1 MTVQKPLP
9 SDDLDLIIE
18 HTREIWRNL
27 SGTRFFITG
36 GTGFIGTWLLESI
49 THANKH
55 LQTDIR
61 AVVLTRTPNIHAQR
75 LPHIASAPSITFCS
89 GDVLSFNFPDGSFD
103 GVIHAA
109 TDVGNTQNTADY
121 LAIFDVNVS
130 GTRRV
135 LDFAIERG
143 ATRFLLTSSGAV
155 YGVQPPAL
163 QRLMENW
170 QGAPDP
176 RQLGSAY
183 GEGKRAAEWLST
195 AYARQYNL
203 EAKIARIFA
212 LIGPGMP
219 LHGPFAA
226 GNFIRDALE
235 GKNITVNGDGSP
247 RRSYLYAADMAIWL
261 WHIFWYGKNTEAYNL
276 GATADL
282 SIKEL
287 AEAVQHQIDPNLSV
301 EVMQSSIP
309 NALPARYIPDTS
321 KAQHKLG
328 VREYTPFSTALQKTI
343 DWNRG

>member
-9 SDDLDLIIE
+9 SDDLDLVIE

-61 AVVLTRTPNIHAQR
+61 AVVLTRNPNSYAQR
-75 LPHIASAPSITFCS
+75 LPHIASAPGITLCP
-89 GDVLSFNFPDGSFD
+89 GDVLSFNFTDGSFD

-109 TDVGNTQNTADY
+109 TDVANTQNTADY
-121 LAIFDVNVS
+121 LTIFDVNVS

-170 QGAPDP
+170 EGAPNP
-176 RQLGSAY
+176 SQLGSAY
-183 GEGKRAAEWLST
+183 GEGKRAAEWLSS

-226 GNFIRDALE
+226 GNFIRDALQ

-247 RRSYLYAADMAIWL
+247 RRSYLYAADMVIWL

-276 GATADL
+276 GATTDL

-287 AEAVQHQIDPNLSV
+287 AEAVRHQIDPNLSV
-301 EVMQSSIP
+301 EVMQSSTP
-309 NALPARYIPDTS
+309 NALPPRYIPDTS
-321 KAQHKLG
+321 KAQHTLG
-328 VREYTPFSTALQKTI
+328 VREYTPFSIALQKTI